1 MTKRGG
7 GSGPSGPQDT
17 EGAGALRHSSQ
28 SSSVEIDRSCQAW
41 CGNGP
46 TYDTKQEVSEG
57 NLF

>member
-1 MTKRGG
+1 MTELAG

-17 EGAGALRHSSQ
+17 EGAGAVDHSSQ
-28 SSSVEIDRSCQAW
+28 SSVEIDRSCQAW

-46 TYDTKQEVSEG
+46 TYDTKQEVSQG